1 MASTYRD
8 FIEGIRDIADY
19 LEEKVNDSQIVTL
32 DTEVAPEEEDLIF
45 MDYQFLFDE
54 LMSNITGVYR

>member
-19 LEEKVNDSQIVTL
+19 LEEKVKDSQIVTL